1 MDNRTEFDLQRFV
14 DAQAG
19 SYESAL
25 AEVKAGRKRS
35 HWMWYVFPQM
45 KGLGHSE
52 TSEFYGI
59 ENLAEAKAY
68 VAHPILGERLR
79 EVCKVLLELPTND
92 AKSIFGFP
100 DDMKLKSSMTL
111 FAMAADKPEI
121 FNQVLGKYFG
131 GEPNQNTANFH
142 I

>member
-1 MDNRTEFDLQRFV
+1 
-14 DAQAG
+14 
-19 SYESAL
+19 L
-25 AEVKAGRKRS
+25 AEVKAGRKSS
-35 HWMWYVFPQM
+35 HWMWYVFPQL

-68 VAHPILGERLR
+68 LAHPILGERLI
-79 EVCKVLLELPTND
+79 EICKALLELPTND
-92 AKSIFGFP
+92 ANSIFGFP

-111 FAMAADKPEI
+111 FAMAADNPEI

-131 GEPNQNTANFH
+131 GKPDQKTANLQNVSRNAFEQ
-142 I
+142 IF